1 MTQEKDAGQLGGHTI
16 MLSEGRMTKE

>member
-16 MLSEGRMTKE
+16 MLSEGRMGKE